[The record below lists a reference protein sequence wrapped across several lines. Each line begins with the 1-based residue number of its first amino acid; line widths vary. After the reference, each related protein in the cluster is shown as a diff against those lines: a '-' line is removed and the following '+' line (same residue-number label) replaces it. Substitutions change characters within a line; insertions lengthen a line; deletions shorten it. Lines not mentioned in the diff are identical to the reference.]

1 VAIGM
6 ETLNGDP
13 TLATLYELVERANSN
28 HSFTVGFAH
37 SVGLRCVYFPLFHSN
52 SLIN

>member
-13 TLATLYELVERANSN
+13 TLATLCEPVERANSN
-28 HSFTVGFAH
+28 HSFTTGLAH
-37 SVGLRCVYFPLFHSN
+37 SMGLRCVYFPLFH
-52 SLIN
+52 